1 MSPWNRH
8 FSKSG
13 GVLRV
18 CLTRSGPIFDQQIGH
33 KAEYDYANKYA
44 ERCKSIEQTREH
56 VGRVRD
62 RHLRLRTQFLSRKA
76 WFLKAYALVIYTD
89 KQFIDRSAHDQRFA
103 DEFLAPPSDRHSIDK
118 NKCKHA

>member
-76 WFLKAYALVIYTD
+76 WFLKAYALV
-89 KQFIDRSAHDQRFA
+89 DRKSTRLNSSHRTISYAV
-103 DEFLAPPSDRHSIDK
+103 
-118 NKCKHA
+118 